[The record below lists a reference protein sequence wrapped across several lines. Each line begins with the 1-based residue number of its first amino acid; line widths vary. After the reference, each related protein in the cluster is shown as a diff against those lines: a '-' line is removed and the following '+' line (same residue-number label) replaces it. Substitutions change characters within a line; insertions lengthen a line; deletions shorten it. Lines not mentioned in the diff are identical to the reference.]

1 MKKVKLILM
10 VCCLGI
16 SLAAKAQTVIDWET
30 IKGVEYE
37 KNDPRD
43 LSKTGVFNPPTFDAS
58 IKELDG
64 QIIKIAGFFLNI
76 PSEDAVYML
85 SKNPFASC
93 FFCGEG
99 GAETIM
105 ELHFKE
111 EPDFE
116 MDDLVYVTGKLKL
129 NYTDTAHCYYILE
142 DAEGFVLKM

>member
-1 MKKVKLILM
+1 MNKVKVFLM
-10 VCCLGI
+10 VCCLGV
-16 SLAAKAQTVIDWET
+16 SLGLRAQKVIDWET

-43 LSKTGVFNPPTFDAS
+43 LSKTGVFNPPTFDDS

-64 QIIKIAGFFLNI
+64 QVIKIAGYFLSI
-76 PSEDAVYML
+76 PTEESVYIL

-111 EPDFE
+111 DPDFK
-116 MDDLVYVTGKLKL
+116 MDDLVFVTGKLKL
-129 NYTDTAHCYYILE
+129 NYTDSSHCYYILDVI
-142 DAEGFVLKM
+142 DAFVLKM